1 MAMVIVLIFG
11 CIGLA
16 IIAFKV
22 IKIKVSRVSVAVTV
36 LMGSFLIGGILVAWK
51 FSAPITD
58 QTTLVRKIT
67 NLIADPES
75 KELITK
81 IYAEESQPLKKG
93 DPIWEVDSR
102 PNQYALNQA
111 IAQVAANEQDE
122 LKAEAGI
129 EVAAARVEE
138 AKANRA
144 LTKAQLDTALKTR
157 DLNPGA
163 VAKLNVEVAQQT
175 YQASDAAVSNAIA
188 NQKVSEFAL
197 TTARNNLKARQAQL
211 ELAKLN
217 LSQNVK
223 RAPSDGYLMNFQT
236 VEGTMTTP
244 LVAQSQG
251 IFLNTSVPG
260 VIAAIYPQNLLK
272 NVEPGNSV
280 EIAFKSLPGEIA
292 TGKVDAI
299 LAWTGEGQIQREKS
313 TVVPIVKDL
322 KARGFL
328 AVRITIDDLE
338 LANSLPLGAASSVA
352 IYTNTL
358 KPFHIISKISIRIKM
373 WMNYLP
379 I

>member
-1 MAMVIVLIFG
+1 MVTIFLLG
-11 CIGLA
+11 YIGLA
-16 IIAFKV
+16 VIAFKV

-58 QTTLVRKIT
+58 QTTLVRKVT
-67 NLIADPES
+67 NLIADPDS
-75 KELITK
+75 KELITR

-163 VAKLNVEVAQQT
+163 VAKLNVEVAQQS

-197 TTARNNLKARQAQL
+197 TTARNNLKASQAQL

-236 VEGTMTTP
+236 VEGTMTTS

-260 VIAAIYPQNLLK
+260 VVAAIYPQNLLK
-272 NVEPGNSV
+272 NVESGNSV

-299 LAWTGEGQIQREKS
+299 LEWTGEGQIQREKS
-313 TVVPIVKDL
+313 TLVPIAKNVKAL
-322 KARGFL
+322 GFL
-328 AVRITIDDLE
+328 AVRITIDDPE

-352 IYTNTL
+352 IYTDSL
-358 KPFHIISKISIRIKM
+358 KPFHIISKITIRIKM
-373 WMNYLP
+373 WLNYLP